1 MIKLHKRKRYIWYI
15 KLCNCNKAFLLKT
28 KIKSAFIKKET
39 SINYLKKYMGNFNGE
54 VGIFY
59 TNKIKGN

>member
-1 MIKLHKRKRYIWYI
+1 MIYKQ
-15 KLCNCNKAFLLKT
+15 LCNYNKAFLLKT
-28 KIKSAFIKKET
+28 KKKISFHKKRNL